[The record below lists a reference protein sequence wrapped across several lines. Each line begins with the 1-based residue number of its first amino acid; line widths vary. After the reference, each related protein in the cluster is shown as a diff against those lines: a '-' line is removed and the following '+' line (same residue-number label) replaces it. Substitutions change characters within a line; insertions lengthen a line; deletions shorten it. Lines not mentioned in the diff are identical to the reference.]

1 MPRWEAFLWN
11 KILEKTF
18 CLGGVRIFFVS
29 MRLKC
34 LVFTRTKS
42 LCSYHSDFVWNA
54 KVQTGHGEKSLFWG
68 GWCSTVAGIQRDC
81 STCNLVETQLDR
93 VTVTQS
99 GIGGSRIYREGHN
112 SQPPVVPSNQHVY
125 SFMKRKSKQNTPA
138 CPKLNISPSLLNK
151 LLSYQGTGAFW
162 EKSWTVFQQELLICS
177 WFQPSRCI

>member
-1 MPRWEAFLWN
+1 
-11 KILEKTF
+11 
-18 CLGGVRIFFVS
+18 

-42 LCSYHSDFVWNA
+42 LCCYHSDFVWNA

-138 CPKLNISPSLLNK
+138 CLKLNISPSLLNK
-151 LLSYQGTGAFW
+151 LILPRNWCFLRKILDCVSAR
-162 EKSWTVFQQELLICS
+162 VINLLLIS
-177 WFQPSRCI
+177 TLKLYLA